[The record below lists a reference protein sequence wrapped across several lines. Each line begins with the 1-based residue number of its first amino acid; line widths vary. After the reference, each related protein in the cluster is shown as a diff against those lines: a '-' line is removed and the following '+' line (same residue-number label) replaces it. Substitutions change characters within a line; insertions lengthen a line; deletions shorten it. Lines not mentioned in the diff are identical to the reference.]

1 MAGQL
6 RVIAGKWARRKLP
19 LAAAADAG
27 ITRPTSD
34 RAREALF
41 SALGDS
47 VAGAQVLDLFAGSGA
62 LGIEALS
69 RGAEHATFVERD
81 ESCIQQLAQNLQKL
95 NAQDETQCLATNAYS
110 WVQKSRG
117 KSYDLIFVDPPYDTD
132 FQDEFWPNLAQ
143 HLAPEGLVVVER
155 SKKRQFEGPTGF
167 DVVWD
172 RCYGKPRLL
181 WLRKETP

>member
-19 LAAAADAG
+19 LAGAADAG

-41 SALGDS
+41 SALGDMVS
-47 VAGAQVLDLFAGSGA
+47 GAMVLDLFAGSGA

-69 RGAEHATFVERD
+69 RGAAHATFVERD
-81 ESCIQQLAQNLQKL
+81 ESCIQQLIQNLKKL
-95 NAQDETQCLATNAYS
+95 NAEEESHCLATNAYA

-117 KSYDLIFVDPPYDTD
+117 KKFDLIFVDPPYDAD
-132 FQDEFWPNLAQ
+132 FKEEFWAE
-143 HLAPEGLVVVER
+143 LAPHMAPDGLVVVER

-172 RCYGKPRLL
+172 RCYGKTRLL
-181 WLRKETP
+181 WLRKEPS